1 MSVER
6 SSYRQISSDMVG
18 HGRLISSDI
27 VRYRPILSDIV
38 RDRLWSFDIDYC
50 CLISIIVV

>member
-6 SSYRQISSDMVG
+6 SSYRRISSDMV
-18 HGRLISSDI
+18 
-27 VRYRPILSDIV
+27 VRYRLILSDIV